1 MFVYEKKLQ
10 YPVKISN
17 PNPKLAAAIISQ
29 YGGPDGE
36 LGASLRYLSQRYSM
50 PYPELKGLLT
60 DIGTEE
66 LGHLEMVGAIV
77 HQLTRNL
84 SEKDIKTAGFD
95 TYFVDHTTGVY
106 PQFASGTPWSAATM
120 AVKGDLIADLTED
133 LAAEQKA
140 RVTYDNI
147 LRLSDDP
154 DVNDVIKFLRERE
167 IVHFQRFGEGL
178 RLAKEKLDSKNIYYV
193 NPCFDN

>member
-1 MFVYEKKLQ
+1 MFIYDKKLQ
-10 YPVKISN
+10 YPVKIDR
-17 PNPKLAAAIISQ
+17 PNPRLASIIISQ

-50 PYPELKGLLT
+50 PFDELKGLLT

-84 SEKDIKTAGFD
+84 KDSQIQDSPFAQ
-95 TYFVDHTTGVY
+95 YFVDHTTGVY
-106 PQFASGTPWSAATM
+106 PTAAAGAVYNTGM
-120 AVKGDLIADLTED
+120 LQVKGDPIADLTED
-133 LAAEQKA
+133 LGAEQKA

-167 IVHFQRFGEGL
+167 VVHFQRFGEAMQLL
-178 RLAKEKLDSKNIYYV
+178 REKLNQKNVYYM
-193 NPCFDN
+193 NPAFDI

>member
-1 MFVYEKKLQ
+1 MFVYDKKLQ
-10 YPVKISN
+10 YPVKIAKT
-17 PNPKLAAAIISQ
+17 NPKLASIIISQ
-29 YGGPDGE
+29 YGGADGE
-36 LGASLRYLSQRYSM
+36 LAASLRYLSQRYAM
-50 PYPELKGLLT
+50 PFDELKGLLT

-84 SEKDIKTAGFD
+84 KDGQLEASPFAQ
-95 TYFVDHTTGVY
+95 YFVDHTAGVY
-106 PQFASGTPWSAATM
+106 PASAAGVPFT
-120 AVKGDLIADLTED
+120 AAYIGVKGDPICDLTED

-167 IVHFQRFGEGL
+167 IVHFQRFGEAIQLL
-178 RLAKEKLDSKNIYYV
+178 REKLNQKNVYYM
-193 NPCFDN
+193 NPAFDM

>member
-10 YPVKISN
+10 YPVKITN
-17 PNPKLAAAIISQ
+17 PNPKYAQIIISQ

-50 PYPELKGLLT
+50 PFPELKGLLT
-60 DIGTEE
+60 DVAIEE
-66 LGHLEMVGAIV
+66 LGHLEMIGTIV
-77 HQLTRNL
+77 YQLTRNL
-84 SEKDIKTAGFD
+84 SPEEIKRSGFD

-106 PQFASGTPWSAATM
+106 PTSASGFPWSAAGM
-120 AVKGDLIADLTED
+120 QSKGDLIADLSED
-133 LAAEQKA
+133 MAAEQKA

-147 LRLSDDP
+147 LRLVDDP
-154 DVNDVIKFLRERE
+154 DVREPIKFLRERE

-178 RLAKEKLDSKNIYYV
+178 RLATDKMDCKNFYAF
-193 NPCFDN
+193 NPSFDK

>member
-1 MFVYEKKLQ
+1 MFIYDKKLQ
-10 YPVKISN
+10 YPVKIDKCN
-17 PNPKLAAAIISQ
+17 PRLASIIISQ
-29 YGGPDGE
+29 YGGADGE
-36 LGASLRYLSQRYSM
+36 LAASLRYLSQRYSM
-50 PYPELKGLLT
+50 PFDELKGLLT

-66 LGHLEMVGAIV
+66 LGHLEMVGSIV

-84 SEKDIKTAGFD
+84 KDSQIQDSPFAQ
-95 TYFVDHTTGVY
+95 YFVDHTTGVY
-106 PQFASGTPWSAATM
+106 PTTASGTPFTAAFLQ
-120 AVKGDLIADLTED
+120 VKGDPICDLTED

-167 IVHFQRFGEGL
+167 IVHFQRFGEAIQLL
-178 RLAKEKLDSKNIYYV
+178 REKLNQKNVYYM
-193 NPCFDN
+193 NPAFDM